1 MKKGNER
8 AGARTRRYFFM
19 RIGILT
25 SGGDCAGLNAVIRA
39 AGISIF
45 RNIKGAELIGI
56 PEGYGGLIRGEQVK
70 LRKSDI
76 QGILAEG
83 GTILGSSR
91 QPFKQMETVGEDG
104 TSKLQKMVANYNKME
119 LDCLIAIGGAGTH
132 KNAALLTREGCRVIG
147 VPKTIDNDIWGTDV
161 TFGFQTAVEVA
172 CSCMDRIRTTA
183 ESHARVMLVEIMGN
197 KAGWLALHS
206 GIAAGADAILIPEMP
221 FSEDE
226 LCRFITA
233 KKKSGARSVLIAVA
247 EGAHIRAEAGLKR
260 KQRSFARAE
269 LGEKTITNHLAEYI
283 EEKTGYASRTSVL
296 GYVQRGGAPCAYDR
310 LLCTRLGEAAANL
323 VSEGRFGVTVAVRGN
338 SLTTNRLEDVAGK
351 YKYVTRGDRMVK
363 CAGEL
368 GIFLG

>member
-1 MKKGNER
+1 MK
-8 AGARTRRYFFM
+8 
-19 RIGILT
+19 IGILT

-39 AGISIF
+39 AGISVF

-56 PEGYGGLIRGEQVK
+56 PEGYGGLISGESVK
-70 LRKSDI
+70 LRESDI
-76 QGILAEG
+76 CGILSEG

-91 QPFKQMETVGEDG
+91 QPFKQMQVKGDDG
-104 TSKLQKMVANYNKME
+104 KTKLDKMVSNYKKMG

-132 KNAALLTREGCRVIG
+132 KNAALLMREGCNVIG

-183 ESHARVMLVEIMGN
+183 DSHARVMLVEIMGN

-226 LCRFITA
+226 LCKFISD
-233 KKKSGARSVLIAVA
+233 KKKKGARSVLIAVA

-283 EEKTGYASRTSVL
+283 EQHTGYAARTSVL

-310 LLCTRLGEAAANL
+310 LLCTRLGKQAAYLAA
-323 VSEGRFGVTVAVRGN
+323 EGRFGVTIAVKGN
-338 SLTTNRLEDVAGK
+338 SLSVNKLEDIAGK
-351 YKYVTRGDRMVK
+351 YKYVTRGDRMVR
-363 CAGEL
+363 CAEEL

>member
-1 MKKGNER
+1 MKDMK
-8 AGARTRRYFFM
+8 
-19 RIGILT
+19 IGILT

-56 PEGYGGLIRGEQVK
+56 PEGYGGLIDGESVK
-70 LRKSDI
+70 LRPRDI
-76 QGILAEG
+76 EGILAEG
-83 GTILGSSR
+83 GTLLGSSR
-91 QPFKQMETVGEDG
+91 QPFKQMQIRGEDG
-104 TSKLQKMVANYNKME
+104 QTKLEKMAANYKKLG

-132 KNAALLTREGCRVIG
+132 KNAALLMREGCKVIG

-183 ESHARVMLVEIMGN
+183 ESHSRVMLVEIMGN

-221 FSEDE
+221 FAEDE
-226 LCRFITA
+226 LCRFIED
-233 KKKSGARSVLIAVA
+233 KKKDGARSVLIAVA

-260 KQRSFARAE
+260 KQRSFARAN
-269 LGEKTITNHLAEYI
+269 LGEKTVTNHLAEYI
-283 EEKTGYASRTSVL
+283 EQNTGYAARTSVL

-310 LLCTRLGEAAANL
+310 LLCTRLGEQAANL
-323 VSEGRFGVTVAVRGN
+323 VAEGRFGVTVAVKGN
-338 SLTTNRLEDVAGK
+338 SLAVNRLEDVAGK
-351 YKYVTRGDRMVK
+351 YKYVTRGDRMVR
-363 CAGEL
+363 CAEEL